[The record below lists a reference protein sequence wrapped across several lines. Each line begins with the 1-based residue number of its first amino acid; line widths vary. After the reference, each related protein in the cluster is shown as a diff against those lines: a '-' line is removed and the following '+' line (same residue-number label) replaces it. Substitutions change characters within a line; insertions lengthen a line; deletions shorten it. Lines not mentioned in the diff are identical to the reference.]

1 MGQEWGWLGW
11 ARSPPPG
18 RQTSR
23 GQLGLLQDWCSLLAR
38 GWEGQSQA
46 WLPARQLVFFS
57 GWNPRRACVRHDLQG
72 SLQMALHAEPPVRSQ
87 AGGGSRDPRGAQ
99 LLAVGC
105 GFCADLAE
113 TPSVLC
119 DT

>member
-11 ARSPPPG
+11 VRSPPPG

-23 GQLGLLQDWCSLLAR
+23 GQLGLLQERRSLLAR

-57 GWNPRRACVRHDLQG
+57 GWIPRRACVRHDLQG
-72 SLQMALHAEPPVRSQ
+72 SLQMALQAESPVRSQ

-99 LLAVGC
+99 LLAVGR
-105 GFCADLAE
+105 GLCADLAE
-113 TPSVLC
+113 TPSFRC
-119 DT
+119 YT